1 MKKLKRLISLALVCF
16 MIVTADAGSI
26 FAAELPEEN
35 KPLVNYLLVQEPYLE
50 TPGKQ
55 TVMIGIGDGSA
66 AIDSA
71 VLTYRNEQT
80 DRMYETEATEI
91 LNDFVLFE
99 MEYTNDSDAGTYRL
113 EEISYSAEGTK
124 STASFKEMGIEAS
137 FGVDRIAENEPDDVF
152 LSDEEVEALAAESEM
167 SIVSL
172 DENGDREFNFYR
184 KQSCDL
190 MLDKSEI
197 PENLMKQGDIL
208 HFCSVGLVES
218 PSKYA
223 HIKAIECAKANN
235 CIVSFDVNVRE
246 RLWDSVDNC
255 VKTIKEF
262 LTYADIVK
270 VTDEELVLLTG
281 EKQESKAV
289 SMLLEIANN
298 AKLLVLTK
306 GGAGAAVYDRI
317 GNNYFSKAADVK
329 VVDTTGA
336 GDCFIGCL
344 LYKMNSGQ
352 ATLTVDG
359 IKDAMDF
366 ASLGCGVVIGK
377 KGAIESMPTID
388 DIQNLKISLSK

>member
-1 MKKLKRLISLALVCF
+1 MSKVVCIGESLIDF
-16 MIVTADAGSI
+16 MPTG
-26 FAAELPEEN
+26 AELTFVAKAGGAPSNVCACISKLGGTGCYLGKLGEDIFSRFLLKN
-35 KPLVNYLLVQEPYLE
+35 MQKWGVNTDYTVIDNRY
-50 TPGKQ
+50 Q
-55 TVMIGIGDGSA
+55 T
-66 AIDSA
+66 
-71 VLTYRNEQT
+71 
-80 DRMYETEATEI
+80 
-91 LNDFVLFE
+91 
-99 MEYTNDSDAGTYRL
+99 
-113 EEISYSAEGTK
+113 
-124 STASFKEMGIEAS
+124 
-137 FGVDRIAENEPDDVF
+137 
-152 LSDEEVEALAAESEM
+152 ALAF
-167 SIVSL
+167 VSL

-317 GNNYFSKAADVK
+317 GNNYVSKAADVK